1 MSSKVLTV
9 SSGKGTAGR
18 EGANESFA
26 TIIAGNGNAHAS
38 TITMRLQA
46 SAPGN
51 WQALRRGFA
60 NFDPTAFALPTGY
73 IISAAVLNVTPTS
86 ISTDTFVQSIC
97 LTNALLAS
105 PLVGTA
111 NADYE
116 GTASYRTEY
125 ASRKTIASMVSGTA
139 FNMTLNAAGVSYI
152 DTQYGTGNP
161 IQLGLR
167 WSCDVDSSDPGGA
180 LATQDVTLTVNSLTL
195 TYRVGPGHAVVD
207 LTGTLANSAD
217 TVNCNLLVIEVFT

>member
-18 EGANESFA
+18 EGADEPFS

-46 SAPGN
+46 IAAN
-51 WQALRRGFA
+51 RWQALRRGFA
-60 NFDPTAFALPTGY
+60 NFDPTAFALPSGY

-86 ISTDTFVQSIC
+86 ISADTFVQSIC
-97 LTNALLAS
+97 LTNALLAQ

-125 ASRKTIASMVSGTA
+125 ATRKTIASMSSGTA
-139 FNMTLNAAGVSYI
+139 FDMTLNATGLSYVS
-152 DTQYGTGNP
+152 TQYGTGNP
-161 IQLGLR
+161 IQLGFR
-167 WSCDVDSSDPGGA
+167 WSCDVDQSDPGGA

-207 LTGTLANSAD
+207 LTGTLANSSD
-217 TVNCNLLVIEVFT
+217 TVTCDYLTIEVWT